1 HHGRVFV
8 LGIRCPAFPLV
19 FLINR
24 HNIIF
29 SYRATLFLS
38 SPVPL
43 TLSLSKLRGAMHDW
57 APAIIATALFA
68 LLCPGGI
75 LQLPGR
81 QRTVD
86 FMNLRTSCLS
96 ILVHAVI
103 YGVLLML
110 FVVILQAHLYV

>member
-1 HHGRVFV
+1 MP
-8 LGIRCPAFPLV
+8 C
-19 FLINR
+19 
-24 HNIIF
+24 
-29 SYRATLFLS
+29 LS
-38 SPVPL
+38 SRLPYPSAQYHIFVPCHPL
-43 TLSLSKLRGAMHDW
+43 PQLPCSSLSKLRGAMHDW

-68 LLCPGGI
+68 LLSPGGI

-103 YGVLLML
+103 YAVLLML

>member
-1 HHGRVFV
+1 
-8 LGIRCPAFPLV
+8 
-19 FLINR
+19 
-24 HNIIF
+24 
-29 SYRATLFLS
+29 
-38 SPVPL
+38 
-43 TLSLSKLRGAMHDW
+43 MHDW

-68 LLCPGGI
+68 LLSPGGI

-103 YGVLLML
+103 YAVLLML

>member
-1 HHGRVFV
+1 
-8 LGIRCPAFPLV
+8 
-19 FLINR
+19 
-24 HNIIF
+24 
-29 SYRATLFLS
+29 
-38 SPVPL
+38 
-43 TLSLSKLRGAMHDW
+43 MHDW

-103 YGVLLML
+103 YAVLLML
-110 FVVILQAHLYV
+110 FVVILQAHLYGKMHSTRHSSSHFPAESCRQMITVKMRNR

>member
-1 HHGRVFV
+1 
-8 LGIRCPAFPLV
+8 
-19 FLINR
+19 
-24 HNIIF
+24 
-29 SYRATLFLS
+29 
-38 SPVPL
+38 
-43 TLSLSKLRGAMHDW
+43 MHDW

-103 YGVLLML
+103 YGEKAVPPCKKTKPVCDLTSWGSDKCPSLQYPTMVLS
-110 FVVILQAHLYV
+110 